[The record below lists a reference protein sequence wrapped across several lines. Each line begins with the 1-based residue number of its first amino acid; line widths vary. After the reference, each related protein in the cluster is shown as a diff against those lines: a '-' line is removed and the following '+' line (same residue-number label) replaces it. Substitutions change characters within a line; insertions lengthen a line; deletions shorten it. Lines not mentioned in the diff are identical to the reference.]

1 MDLNNVTDAITTWQ
15 EEDNNNRS
23 VLVIAIERKAG
34 EQGKTTTDARIS
46 VQGNKE
52 TVKTVMKHLLQSGE
66 SPEMQ
71 ELLLKTFL
79 ESYIEMINEKLIT
92 KANNENKEEE

>member
-1 MDLNNVTDAITTWQ
+1 MDLNNVTDAITAWQ
-15 EEDNNNRS
+15 EEASKNRS

-34 EQGKTTTDARIS
+34 EEGKTTTDAKIA

-52 TVKTVMKHLLQSGE
+52 VVKTVLKHLLQSGE
-66 SPEMQ
+66 SQEMQ
-71 ELLLKTFL
+71 ELLLKTFM

-92 KANNENKEEE
+92 KANNENEEEE